1 MGRLLLVALTLI
13 VCVAADAASITVSTE
28 PGVPIVELTRSGQAL
43 NFDILLTNASSKARE
58 VEMVELTVRDAKG
71 GVVMQRRVGQ
81 NGDTIEVIPAR
92 TLAANGRLLIFNP
105 LWQWPADVSLDRIE
119 IALQLGSEEGP
130 SELVKY
136 AVGTRVQVAKHA
148 LQVPL
153 DGDVFVHAAH
163 DFTSHHRRFPL
174 HSPMTDALQIRHNAT
189 RYAYDFAVVNARGEM
204 YSGDGKK
211 LSDWFGYGAPVIA
224 PAAGTVV
231 EVHDGQ
237 PNNVF
242 DQPPRLDRNAV
253 MKNPKLLY
261 GNYVLIEHGNGEL
274 SMLAHLE
281 PASVE
286 AAVGEQLRAGQ
297 RIGRVGMSGDAAIV
311 HLHYQMQSGKGFDA
325 GVPVQ
330 FTTFSRKLGDDW
342 QSTSLGAI
350 DEGEIVRRR

>member
-136 AVGTRVQVAKHA
+136 AVHA
-148 LQVPL
+148 
-153 DGDVFVHAAH
+153 
-163 DFTSHHRRFPL
+163 
-174 HSPMTDALQIRHNAT
+174 SPGRK
-189 RYAYDFAVVNARGEM
+189 ARSPG
-204 YSGDGKK
+204 S
-211 LSDWFGYGAPVIA
+211 FG
-224 PAAGTVV
+224 
-231 EVHDGQ
+231 
-237 PNNVF
+237 
-242 DQPPRLDRNAV
+242 
-253 MKNPKLLY
+253 
-261 GNYVLIEHGNGEL
+261 
-274 SMLAHLE
+274 
-281 PASVE
+281 
-286 AAVGEQLRAGQ
+286 
-297 RIGRVGMSGDAAIV
+297 
-311 HLHYQMQSGKGFDA
+311 
-325 GVPVQ
+325 
-330 FTTFSRKLGDDW
+330 
-342 QSTSLGAI
+342 
-350 DEGEIVRRR
+350 RRRLCSRRPRFHLASPAFPSAFADDGRTPDSA